1 MVQLSHTEILSVA
14 NSRHYVTVIAWTW
27 GEWLVYSIQTTATI
41 TSLYIDSTTVLSDI
55 ECKVHPRAVHG
66 GVTEETKHGMRVF

>member
-1 MVQLSHTEILSVA
+1 MTKQPSPL
-14 NSRHYVTVIAWTW
+14 Y
-27 GEWLVYSIQTTATI
+27 

-55 ECKVHPRAVHG
+55 ECKVHQRAVHG